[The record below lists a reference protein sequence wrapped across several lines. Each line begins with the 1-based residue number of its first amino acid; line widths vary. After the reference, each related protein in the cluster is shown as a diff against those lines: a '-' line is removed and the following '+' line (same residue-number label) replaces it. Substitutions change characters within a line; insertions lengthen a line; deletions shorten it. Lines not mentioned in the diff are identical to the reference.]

1 MPVVTMRRRISGKRN
16 GHDWPTPGETVDVSA
31 DEAQTLGRL
40 GLAEV
45 TKAPAAQPAAEEA
58 AETVEAPADEPTE
71 QPDDFDSMK
80 IAELREVATERGLS
94 TEGTKADLRDR
105 LRDQ

>member
-1 MPVVTMRRRISGKRN
+1 MPVVTMRRRISGKCN
-16 GHDWPTPGETVDVSA
+16 GHDWPTPGETVEVSA
-31 DEAQTLGRL
+31 GEAQTLGRL

-45 TKAPAAQPAAEEA
+45 TKPPAAEP
-58 AETVEAPADEPTE
+58 VEPPTDEPTE

-80 IAELREVATERGLS
+80 VGELRRTAAERGLS
-94 TEGTKADLRDR
+94 TEGTKAELRDR